1 MTEVDINMI
10 RDSLNS
16 NLKVTNWE
24 KVLSPYINGLNFD
37 YIVNSL
43 ADGVK
48 KGRRFTPK
56 FKDTF
61 NAFIECPY
69 NDLKVVIVGQDPYPQ
84 LGVADGIAFSCSNK
98 GKAEKSLQYINKALG
113 TDHTDLKYWSNQ
125 GVLLINTALTVE
137 INKIGSHYG
146 LWKSFTEYLFD
157 TLNRHNKN
165 LIFVL
170 MGKKAEEWAPLLS
183 NMKIYKV
190 AHPASA
196 AYKGGEWDCKD
207 VFNKV
212 NNELIKQ
219 DKTCIKW

>member
-1 MTEVDINMI
+1 MEIDINNL
-10 RDSLNS
+10 RDNINNKLSDS
-16 NLKVTNWE
+16 NWE
-24 KVLSPYINGLNFD
+24 RVLSPYINGLNFD

-69 NDLKVVIVGQDPYPQ
+69 DDLKVVIVGQDPYPQ

-212 NNELIKQ
+212 NLELEKQ
-219 DKTCIKW
+219 DKTCIEW